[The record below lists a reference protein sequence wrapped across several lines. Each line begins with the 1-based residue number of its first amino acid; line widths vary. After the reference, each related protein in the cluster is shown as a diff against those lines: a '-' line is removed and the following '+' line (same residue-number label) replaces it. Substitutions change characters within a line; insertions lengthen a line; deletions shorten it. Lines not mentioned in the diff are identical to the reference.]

1 MFPAIVLVQGFY
13 LDGAEVIS
21 RSGLRFLVRL
31 RNSHGF
37 KPADCKGAAGRA
49 RAALERH
56 PVRVENFRVSN
67 SAVEF
72 DLFANVRFEAEEAAD
87 RLSKEF
93 GDLLTFKSVDQE
105 PLSIPDVEAAMST
118 AKELFNEERF
128 WEFHEFLEQF
138 WRRAEGREKEVLQGL
153 ILVAAALV
161 HFQKDE
167 PEVCLGLL
175 RKGREKMVGVQ
186 SYHGIPLNRVVEAVD
201 GILRT
206 GRIEPFRV

>member
-1 MFPAIVLVQGFY
+1 
-13 LDGAEVIS
+13 
-21 RSGLRFLVRL
+21 
-31 RNSHGF
+31 
-37 KPADCKGAAGRA
+37 
-49 RAALERH
+49 
-56 PVRVENFRVSN
+56 VRVENFRISN

-72 DLFANVRFEAEEAAD
+72 DLFAKIRFEAEVAAH

-93 GDLLTFKSVDQE
+93 GDLLTFRSLDQQ
-105 PLSIPDVEAAMST
+105 PPSIPDVEAAMSA

-138 WRRAEGREKEVLQGL
+138 WRRAEGKEKELLQGL

-167 PEVCLGLL
+167 PEVCVSLL

-186 SYHGIPLNRVVEAVD
+186 SYHSIPLSRVVEAVD
-201 GILRT
+201 GLLRT
-206 GRIEPFRV
+206 GQIVPFRI